1 MPPGN
6 GSKMALGNYF
16 PGVTTMKNFS
26 INTNKLH
33 AALAMLAS
41 AAISVTLIVWSIAAL
56 RS

>member
-56 RS
+56 RT